1 MVEITAFNEV
11 SVALW
16 ELFEAIITSNEG
28 LENVA
33 TWIIFYVSVDRLSYW
48 ESSSGLLDPRKLFS
62 CNECWDEMSDM
73 RNNKTH
79 WLVAVGED
87 VLMIISLPSKPDF
100 YQCNTEDLSY
110 CTRRQ
115 DFYLLP
121 LPSLLH
127 YEFTGNQI
135 TSQLAV
141 QLIRSHFATFQWWW
155 METKF
160 LYIGRDRIQ

>member
-1 MVEITAFNEV
+1 
-11 SVALW
+11 
-16 ELFEAIITSNEG
+16 
-28 LENVA
+28 
-33 TWIIFYVSVDRLSYW
+33 
-48 ESSSGLLDPRKLFS
+48 
-62 CNECWDEMSDM
+62 MSDM

-141 QLIRSHFATFQWWW
+141 QSSLGVTLQHFSGGGWKLNFCTLDEIEFSKQS
-155 METKF
+155 
-160 LYIGRDRIQ
+160 LHVP

>member
-1 MVEITAFNEV
+1 
-11 SVALW
+11 
-16 ELFEAIITSNEG
+16 
-28 LENVA
+28 
-33 TWIIFYVSVDRLSYW
+33 
-48 ESSSGLLDPRKLFS
+48 
-62 CNECWDEMSDM
+62 MSDM

-87 VLMIISLPSKPDF
+87 VLMIISLPFKPDF

-160 LYIGRDRIQ
+160 LYILAMKAYLVHQAVVHAPFFIKV

>member
-1 MVEITAFNEV
+1 
-11 SVALW
+11 
-16 ELFEAIITSNEG
+16 
-28 LENVA
+28 
-33 TWIIFYVSVDRLSYW
+33 
-48 ESSSGLLDPRKLFS
+48 
-62 CNECWDEMSDM
+62 MSDM

-160 LYIGRDRIQ
+160 LYIGRDRI